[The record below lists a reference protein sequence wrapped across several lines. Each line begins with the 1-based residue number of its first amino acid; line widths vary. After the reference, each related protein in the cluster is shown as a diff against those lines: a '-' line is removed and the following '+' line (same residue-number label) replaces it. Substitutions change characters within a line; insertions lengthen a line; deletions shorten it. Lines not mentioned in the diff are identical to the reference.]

1 MVAGGED
8 GGGDVVLSG
17 KVPVIREIQSVC
29 FSSNMHKES
38 QFGVWSVNASL
49 VRNISK
55 KMYVR
60 LVTAVLS
67 L

>member
-1 MVAGGED
+1 MVVGRED
-8 GGGDVVLSG
+8 GGGDVVSSG

-29 FSSNMHKES
+29 LSSNMLKES

-49 VRNISK
+49 VRNISRK
-55 KMYVR
+55 IFVR